1 MLLDI
6 RRMFSRYDG
15 PVHCEETVSM
25 EGEDFP
31 GYAVEGPAHA
41 AFTAVLCGAVLELE
55 CRLQAAVRFECAR
68 CLVPCTREF
77 PICETFSIR
86 EADLG
91 SEEAELPFTPEG
103 RLDTKELLYTELVL
117 HVPGVLLCSEDCAG
131 LCPVCGCRKPCSCKH
146 ETSGGAVDERLAIL
160 QQLLSE

>member
-31 GYAVEGPAHA
+31 GYAVEGPVHA

-68 CLVPCTREF
+68 CLVPVSYTH
-77 PICETFSIR
+77 
-86 EADLG
+86 LG
-91 SEEAELPFTPEG
+91 GGKLYPFQPPAQRQLFGRNNAEYHVGPGQAFGIEG
-103 RLDTKELLYTELVL
+103 LV
-117 HVPGVLLCSEDCAG
+117 V
-131 LCPVCGCRKPCSCKH
+131 
-146 ETSGGAVDERLAIL
+146 
-160 QQLLSE
+160 

>member
-31 GYAVEGPAHA
+31 GYAVEGPVHA

-55 CRLQAAVRFECAR
+55 CRLQATVRFECAR
-68 CLVPCTREF
+68 CLAPCTREF

-86 EADLG
+86 
-91 SEEAELPFTPEG
+91 EAELPFTPEG
-103 RLDTKELLYTELVL
+103 RLDTKELLYAELVL